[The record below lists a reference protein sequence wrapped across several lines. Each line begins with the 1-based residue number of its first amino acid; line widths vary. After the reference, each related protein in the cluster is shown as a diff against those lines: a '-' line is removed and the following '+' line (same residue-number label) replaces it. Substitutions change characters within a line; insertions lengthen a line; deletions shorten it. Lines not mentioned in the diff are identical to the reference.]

1 MLFKP
6 LKDADV
12 REAESAAAFER
23 YTDGRSAWRLHIGQ
37 GGTSCWVFRSLR
49 CGSG

>member
-12 REAESAAAFER
+12 RKAESAAAFER
-23 YTDGRSAWRLHIGQ
+23 DADGGTVGRLDGRKCGAN
-37 GGTSCWVFRSLR
+37 GGRRVV
-49 CGSG
+49 